1 MWRKFNDVNKI
12 NYFYSFNDHLCKY
25 SSFNKDNKLDKNLV
39 NVNNNIQ
46 NNKNGDKIK
55 IIVGRTKASKKYF
68 LKRLKIQIIK
78 IMKLKL

>member
-1 MWRKFNDVNKI
+1 MEDYDLKKI
-12 NYFYSFNDHLCKY
+12 NYFYTFNDYLCKY
-25 SSFNKDNKLDKNLV
+25 SSFNKDNKLDKNLL
-39 NVNNNIQ
+39 NVNNYIQ
-46 NNKNGDKIK
+46 NNKNDDKIK